1 MSSRKEKP
9 SIVLM
14 GSGEGTTIRFFCEA
28 VKSGSLQ
35 AEVKALVTD
44 NPSSG
49 VVSIAEEH
57 RLPVFILPFKES
69 KPEQWDKEL
78 LRILK
83 NLEPDFILLAGF
95 LKKIGPLVL
104 NHFKNQIINSHP
116 ALLPEFGGK
125 GMYGLRVHK
134 AVVESKRKETGVTI
148 HVVNQDYDRG
158 PVLVQEKIDVS
169 PEDTPVTLQERV
181 KAMEKRVYLET
192 LRKII
197 SGEIFMPRSF
207 KELVLLFLKGSVLGL
222 STVLPG
228 VSGGTAAF
236 LLGLYEKLV
245 YEISKIKPTHF
256 LTFSF
261 SKDHPFLKDYDWS
274 FLLSL
279 FLGAVVTVMVF
290 PFVALPFI
298 RVWPGGFEFLV
309 FVLVL
314 GSLYFPLR
322 DIKKTS
328 RVLFFVAG
336 GTIFS
341 FILFYTLKDV
351 SFFRQTDSFFLLFL
365 PAGLMAG
372 LALVLPGLSG
382 SYLLVLFGLYESVLE
397 AVKSFQV
404 LPLGLF
410 TLGVAFGG
418 IAMARIMKG
427 LLKSH
432 FHETSGLIVGLILG
446 SLSLVWPF

>member
-1 MSSRKEKP
+1 MSSRKKKP

-44 NPSSG
+44 NSASG
-49 VVSIAEEH
+49 VVSIAEEYK
-57 RLPVFILPFKES
+57 LPVFILPFRETKS
-69 KPEQWDKEL
+69 EQWDKEL

-83 NLEPDFILLAGF
+83 NSEPDFILLAGF

-125 GMYGLRVHK
+125 GMYGLKVHQ
-134 AVVESKRKETGVTI
+134 AVVKSERKETGVTI

-158 PVLVQEKIDVS
+158 PILVQQKIDVL
-169 PEDTPVTLQERV
+169 PEDTPLTLQERV

-192 LRKII
+192 LKEII
-197 SGEIFMPRSF
+197 SGEISLPRSF
-207 KELVLLFLKGSVLGL
+207 KEMALLFLKGSVLGL

-236 LLGLYEKLV
+236 LLRLYEKLV
-245 YEISKIKPTHF
+245 HEISKIKSAHF

-261 SKDHPFLKDYDWS
+261 SKNHPFLRDYDWG

-279 FLGAVVTVMVF
+279 FLGAVVAIVIF

-298 RVWPGGFEFLV
+298 RAWPQGFKFLV

-322 DIKKTS
+322 DIKKTL

-336 GTIFS
+336 GAFFS
-341 FILFYTLKDV
+341 FLLFYALKDV
-351 SFFRQTDSFFLLFL
+351 SLLRQTNSFLLFF
-365 PAGLMAG
+365 PAGLTAG

-382 SYLLVLFGLYESVLE
+382 AYLLVLFGLYESVLE
-397 AVKSFQV
+397 AVKNFQV
-404 LPLGLF
+404 FPLGLF
-410 TLGVAFGG
+410 ALGVAFGG
-418 IAMARIMKG
+418 IAMARIMKN